1 MRFGSAVLSS
11 VLVAASTIRNI
22 EAFNVQPPP
31 SSSSSSSSPRSIITT
46 RTTLDHASEKSLILP
61 SSSLSPSLLLN
72 HDKPHLQQLRM
83 VAGGAERAQNDE
95 YYEGSFVRSFVT
107 MCFFSYTN
115 RSTFF
120 IHDSLL
126 FWFMLVMHTLTPFLS
141 LCLCLQVS
149 GLDPHPIC
157 LLYCYTIA
165 SYISACH
172 SSPRWRN

>member
-22 EAFNVQPPP
+22 EAFNVQP
-31 SSSSSSSSPRSIITT
+31 SKSSSSSSSPRSIITT

-95 YYEGSFVRSFVT
+95 YYEGSFVPSFVT

-126 FWFMLVMHTLTPFLS
+126 F
-141 LCLCLQVS
+141 
-149 GLDPHPIC
+149 
-157 LLYCYTIA
+157 
-165 SYISACH
+165 
-172 SSPRWRN
+172 